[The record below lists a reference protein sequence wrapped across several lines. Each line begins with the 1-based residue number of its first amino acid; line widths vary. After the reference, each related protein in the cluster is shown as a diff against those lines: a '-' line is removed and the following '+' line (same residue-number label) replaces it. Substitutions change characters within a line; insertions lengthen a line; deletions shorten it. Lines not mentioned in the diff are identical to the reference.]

1 MVTIIEPE
9 RVTPEEIKELRKLS
23 ANDTLILLSKEQ
35 GSIKFTND
43 FFNILKDIKA
53 NIETKYCS
61 NSMEL
66 AFLCG
71 LMSDKK
77 TGMVDIKNSVKIA
90 DIDKIRALFSIYTG
104 NSAAKTKRTR
114 TSTQANTNTTIPTKE
129 VNTKEKEPGTETF
142 CTKEPIE
149 KPKRQRTVKTKDTT
163 SKGSPLKAFLSTL
176 KDDSFDPS
184 EYTEIVYKSLKES
197 IIKKKKVS
205 ECIIQ
210 NAPSEAVAKELCNR
224 IGPKAK
230 ELGNAY
236 TEEIKLN
243 KLTK

>member
-104 NSAAKTKRTR
+104 SPAVKTKRTWYR
-114 TSTQANTNTTIPTKE
+114 N
-129 VNTKEKEPGTETF
+129 
-142 CTKEPIE
+142 
-149 KPKRQRTVKTKDTT
+149 
-163 SKGSPLKAFLSTL
+163 FL
-176 KDDSFDPS
+176 
-184 EYTEIVYKSLKES
+184 Y
-197 IIKKKKVS
+197 
-205 ECIIQ
+205 
-210 NAPSEAVAKELCNR
+210 
-224 IGPKAK
+224 
-230 ELGNAY
+230 
-236 TEEIKLN
+236 
-243 KLTK
+243 